1 MQIESV
7 ELINFRCYERATLK
21 PCAGI
26 TVLCGDNAQ
35 GKTALLEAVYLCCTG
50 RSHRTPRERELI
62 RWQERHGRVTVKA
75 QRRDGSHEV
84 RIDLFQDQRRT
95 VTVGGTR
102 IGRSG
107 ELLGHVTGVLF
118 APEDLDMVKDG
129 PAERRRFLDM
139 ELSQISPAY
148 YYQLQRYMRALNQR
162 SKVLHGSAFAP
173 ELADTLPDWDAQL
186 ARAGAR
192 IIEARRCF
200 IRRLSAHA
208 REVHRDITG
217 GKEAL
222 ELFYRSAVEGDLDGE
237 ALENCL
243 FAALERARENDLKR
257 CTTSV
262 GPHRDDMGI
271 AIGGADARMY
281 GSQGQQRSCALSLK
295 LAELLVMREEIGE
308 YPVLMLDDVM
318 SELDPGRRRR
328 LLGALRGVQTLI
340 TCTDPEDLAGAEVG
354 LMQRVQGGTLPE

>member
-1 MQIESV
+1 MQIESI

-26 TVLCGDNAQ
+26 TALCGDNAQ

-62 RWQERHGRVTVKA
+62 RWQERQARVTVKA
-75 QRRDGSHEV
+75 LRRDGSHEV

-118 APEDLDMVKDG
+118 APEDLNMVKDG

-148 YYQLQRYMRALNQR
+148 YCQLQRYMRALNQR
-162 SKVLHGSAFAP
+162 SKVLRGAAFAP

-192 IIEARRCF
+192 IVEARRDF
-200 IRRLSAHA
+200 VRRLGGHA
-208 REVHRDITG
+208 RDVHRDITG
-217 GKEAL
+217 GKEVL
-222 ELFYRSAVEGDLDGE
+222 GLSYRCSVGENLAGE
-237 ALENCL
+237 ALENHL
-243 FAALERARENDLKR
+243 YTALEKARENDLKR
-257 CTTSV
+257 CITSV
-262 GPHRDDMGI
+262 GPHRDDLGI
-271 AIGGADARMY
+271 AIGRVDARMY

-318 SELDPGRRRR
+318 SELDPGRRRQ
-328 LLGALRGVQTLI
+328 LLGALQGVQILI
-340 TCTDPEDLAGAEVG
+340 TCTDPEDLAGAKVG
-354 LMQRVQGGTLPE
+354 LMQRVQGGTLPV